1 MRKCF
6 NIASLSH
13 GMSRRRVQGDGGEV
27 ALQRRPGR
35 GRGYRALGLSLLS
48 FLNIFFPSFFTAGSL
63 SHSYKSSA
71 AQGDFCPV
79 YFSPCACVCVCRTQ
93 GWNSITSLW
102 CDRKRVWANSHGF
115 KKKKNALNSF
125 FFFSEGNGM
134 WKKMPQSFFQ
144 TIHKCALF
152 VCRIPK
158 VPIVYL

>member
-48 FLNIFFPSFFTAGSL
+48 FLNISFPSFLTAGSL

-115 KKKKNALNSF
+115 KKKNALNI
-125 FFFSEGNGM
+125 FSEGNGM
-134 WKKMPQSFFQ
+134 WKKCPSLSYKQY
-144 TIHKCALF
+144 TNVHCLCAEYQ
-152 VCRIPK
+152 K
-158 VPIVYL
+158 YL